1 MTKHS
6 ATRPLENYVVVGGG
20 TAGLLA
26 ALYLKQVA
34 PTKKVTV
41 LQSKAIGI
49 LGAGEGTTP
58 NFIKLLD
65 FLSIPVSSLIRRT
78 NATFKT
84 GIRFVNWN
92 GGGETDTYVHPFNSE
107 SGAGISDIEPR
118 VMLNYVHP
126 GFLMSAQLDI
136 PTDSSELVAQMKTGA
151 VPAVPQPFQVTN
163 MDPISNYQLLNKFAL
178 HFDAVSLSEELTRVA
193 QSRGIEF
200 VEGVLENFEQD
211 ETGDVKTLI
220 LESGERL
227 EADFIF
233 DASGFKWFFPQELG
247 SDWVSHKEYLPV
259 DAAIPFSLPM
269 EEKIPAYTDAIAM
282 KYGWMWKIPL
292 QNRYGCGYV
301 FDSSLITAE
310 EAQAEVEEYLGHEIE
325 VNRTL
330 QFEPGY
336 YKDPWKH
343 NVIAVGLAAGFVEP
357 LEATSITSLVAQL
370 RNVLSSPDQMAT
382 RDPRAADLYN
392 KQFTSMNEE
401 IAALIN
407 FHYLTDREDTEFWK
421 RFKAD
426 SVVPSL
432 ADKLDIMEYR
442 AIGNRDISDPFW
454 SHVSWYYVGF
464 GIKYQ
469 PLLESTKKASDHTIY
484 TKFHGTEYE
493 EVKSNVERLVEHCVD
508 HRDFLT
514 VLGAK
519 KWES

>member
-20 TAGLLA
+20 TAGLLT

-34 PTKKVTV
+34 PTKKVTI

-58 NFIKLLD
+58 SFIKLLD

-78 NATFKT
+78 SATFKT

-92 GGGETDTYVHPFNSE
+92 GGGDSDTYVHPFDAE
-107 SGAGISDIEPR
+107 AGAGISAIEPR
-118 VMLNYVHP
+118 EMLNYVHP
-126 GFLMSAQLDI
+126 GFLVSAHLDI
-136 PTDSSELVAQMKTGA
+136 PTDSSELMAQMNPGA

-163 MDPISNYQLLNKFAL
+163 MDPISNYQLLNGFAL
-178 HFDAVSLSEELTRVA
+178 HFDAVNLAKELTRVA

-200 VEGVLENFEQD
+200 VEGVLESFEQD
-211 ETGDVKTLI
+211 ETGDVKTLV

-233 DASGFKWFFPQELG
+233 DASGFKWFFPRELG
-247 SDWVSHKEYLPV
+247 SEWVSHKEYLPV

-325 VNRTL
+325 VDRTL
-330 QFEPGY
+330 QFEAGY
-336 YKDPWKH
+336 YKDPWRH
-343 NVIAVGLAAGFVEP
+343 NVIAVGLASGFVEP
-357 LEATSITSLVAQL
+357 LEASSITSLVIQL
-370 RNVLSSPDQMAT
+370 QNVLASPDQMST

-392 KQFTSMNEE
+392 KKFATMSEE
-401 IAALIN
+401 VASLVN
-407 FHYLTDREDTEFWK
+407 FHYLTSREDTKFWK
-421 RFKAD
+421 KFKAD
-426 SVVPSL
+426 SVVPAL
-432 ADKLDIMEYR
+432 A
-442 AIGNRDISDPFW
+442 S
-454 SHVSWYYVGF
+454 
-464 GIKYQ
+464 
-469 PLLESTKKASDHTIY
+469 
-484 TKFHGTEYE
+484 
-493 EVKSNVERLVEHCVD
+493 
-508 HRDFLT
+508 
-514 VLGAK
+514 
-519 KWES
+519 

>member
-1 MTKHS
+1 MK
-6 ATRPLENYVVVGGG
+6 TRDLNNYVVVGGG
-20 TAGLLA
+20 TAGLLT
-26 ALYLKQVA
+26 ALYIRQIA
-34 PTKKVTV
+34 PKKKVTV
-41 LQSKAIGI
+41 LKSDAIGI
-49 LGAGEGTTP
+49 VGAGEGTTP
-58 NFIKLLD
+58 GFVQLLD
-65 FLSIPVSSLIRRT
+65 FLSIPVSRLVREAG
-78 NATFKT
+78 ATIKN

-92 GGGETDTYVHPFNSE
+92 GGGDSDAYMHPFDAEN
-107 SGAGISDIEPR
+107 GAGISDLEPR
-118 VMLNYVHP
+118 EMLNYVHP
-126 GFLMSAQLDI
+126 GFLMAANLDLNV
-136 PTDSSELVAQMKTGA
+136 DDAELLSKLRTGA
-151 VPAVPQPFQVTN
+151 IAAIEQPFEVTN
-163 MDPISNYQLLNKFAL
+163 MDPIVKYQPLSQFAV
-178 HFDAVSLSEELTRVA
+178 HFDAVSLANELTVIA
-193 QSRGIEF
+193 KSRNIEF
-200 VEGVLENFEQD
+200 VEGILESSEQD

-233 DASGFKWFFPQELG
+233 DASGFKSFFPRELG
-247 SDWVSHKEYLPV
+247 SEWVSHKEYLPV
-259 DAAIPFSLPM
+259 DAAIPFSLPA
-269 EEKIPAYTDAIAM
+269 EEKLPAYTDAIAM

-292 QNRYGCGYV
+292 QHRYGCGYA

-370 RNVLSSPDQMAT
+370 MNVLSSPDQMAT

-469 PLLESTKKASDHTIY
+469 PLLEATKKASDHTIY